1 VDIVARTKTRLC
13 AILNS
18 ILLTMDTEER
28 TRNIFALKETVQAL
42 MAKGK
47 GILALDE
54 SLKTAG
60 KRLASVG
67 LESTEENRRRYR
79 ELFLGTVGIDKYLSG
94 VILPDEGMWQASR
107 NGVPFPK
114 LLTSLGV
121 IPGVKVDGG
130 LAALPNFEHEQ
141 YATGLDGLPE
151 RLAKYRE
158 GGARFAKWRAAYTID
173 VANHL
178 PSDECI
184 ELNAINM
191 AIYALECQK
200 AGIVP
205 IVEPEVL
212 LDGNHSMETAAR
224 ITEHVIRTTMAAL
237 ARYRV
242 DRTGVILKTSM
253 VVPGIESAEHEQ
265 WKQLV
270 KNVAEQ
276 TVETL
281 KRSVPND
288 IGGVVFLSGGQS
300 PDEATAHFDAI
311 AEHEPLPWQLA
322 FSFARA
328 LQQDAMNAWQ
338 GSEDKVSMAREA
350 FIRRLELCT
359 KADVGDYDL
368 SQEVR

>member
-1 VDIVARTKTRLC
+1 
-13 AILNS
+13 
-18 ILLTMDTEER
+18 MDTEER
-28 TRNIFALKETVQAL
+28 TRNSFALRETVHAL
-42 MAKGK
+42 LVKGK

-54 SLKTAG
+54 SIRTAG

-79 ELFLGTVGIDKYLSG
+79 EMFLGTVGIDKYLAG
-94 VILPDEGMWQASR
+94 VILPDEGMWQTSR

-121 IPGVKVDGG
+121 IPGIKVDMG
-130 LAALPNFEHEQ
+130 LAPLPNFENEH
-141 YATGLDGLPE
+141 YTTGLDGLPE
-151 RLAKYRE
+151 RLAKYKE
-158 GGARFAKWRAAYTID
+158 AGARFAKWRAAYTID
-173 VANHL
+173 VAHHL
-178 PSDECI
+178 PTDECI
-184 ELNAINM
+184 EFNAINM
-191 AIYALECQK
+191 AIYASECQK
-200 AGIVP
+200 VGIVP

-212 LDGNHSMETAAR
+212 LEGDHTMEAAGSV
-224 ITEHVIRTTMAAL
+224 TEHVIRTTMAAL
-237 ARYRV
+237 ARYKV
-242 DRTGVILKTSM
+242 DRGGVILKTSM
-253 VVPGIESAEHEQ
+253 VVPGIESTEHEQ
-265 WKQLV
+265 WKQMV
-270 KNVAEQ
+270 KDVAER

-281 KRSVPND
+281 KRSVPED

-338 GSEDKVSMAREA
+338 GSEDRLSLAREA

-359 KADVGDYDL
+359 KADVGDYDISL
-368 SQEVR
+368 ESR